1 MVLSVLSHC
10 FLLINKRL
18 IPEYSAKDHSENVT
32 HDLTGDEDEEAL
44 WSEVESTMKARE
56 SYAIE
61 TLENLGV
68 VAEGDDDED
77 SEEGQLWKMIEG
89 KAQLAEVV

>member
-1 MVLSVLSHC
+1 MLSHC
-10 FLLINKRL
+10 FIFSTKRPL
-18 IPEYSAKDHSENVT
+18 SETTQVATKCDSERVNNDFV
-32 HDLTGDEDEEAL
+32 GDEDEEAVWL
-44 WSEVESTMKARE
+44 KIEDTMRARE
-56 SYAIE
+56 PNAIE

-77 SEEGQLWKMIEG
+77 SEEGQLWKVIEG